1 MEKKPHSYN
10 EAQGEEIVHALRSYG
25 VLTHERLCDIVDGH
39 EWREGTFETCL
50 SMLIKRGRVVR
61 LGDELYELSDEE
73 RAPAA

>member
-1 MEKKPHSYN
+1 MEKPHNYS

-25 VLTHERLCDIVDGH
+25 VLTHDRLCEMVDGQ
-39 EWREGTFETCL
+39 EWREGHFDMCL
-50 SMLIKRGRVVR
+50 KTLIKAGRVVQ